1 MQMRTRLFRAFGY
14 RSCLQSANR
23 RPSLRRLRAVRVAMP
38 RLLFRHDGCWNAA
51 GRLVEDGPPYEGEYR
66 LPSKTASACP
76 LGRSEEHTSELQSLM
91 RNSYAVFCLTKNI
104 CHQPYE
110 GKETILEPVLS
121 DHSLSGVTH
130 YFFRTCLTTL
140 CWPIFYLS

>member
-51 GRLVEDGPPYEGEYR
+51 GRLVEDGPPYE
-66 LPSKTASACP
+66 
-76 LGRSEEHTSELQSLM
+76 RSEEHTSETPVTNAQLVCRL
-91 RNSYAVFCLTKNI
+91 LLEKKNTYTI
-104 CHQPYE
+104 KTINQYIHQTPQ
-110 GKETILEPVLS
+110 
-121 DHSLSGVTH
+121 DTH
-130 YFFRTCLTTL
+130 
-140 CWPIFYLS
+140 